1 VRSAARP
8 GGSIAVTVRQTATPE
23 GRATGRSR
31 PPGTGSPTGPADPSG
46 ASPALVAQVAW
57 VGVALAQ
64 PAGRTYT
71 AAVADLRRGWEQ
83 RTLWGHLGW
92 QDIRQRYRR
101 SVLGPVW
108 ITISM
113 AVTAIALGIL
123 YSGLFD
129 IPLETLLPHV
139 LVGFIVW
146 AFISGCITE
155 GSEVFIANEGLIKH
169 LPAPLSVHVYRLVWR
184 QTLFFAHNLIVYLVM
199 LLVFPQPLKWTVVY
213 AIPAFLLLA
222 LNGAWVS
229 LAVGIITARF
239 RDILPITQ
247 SVVQLAFFL
256 TPIVWIYDELINSP
270 NPAIAER
277 ARLAEFNPFLHFVE
291 IIRRPLLGQDQQL
304 RYWVVVLAITV
315 AGWAF
320 TMLVMRRY
328 RSRVSYWV

>member
-1 VRSAARP
+1 M
-8 GGSIAVTVRQTATPE
+8 
-23 GRATGRSR
+23 
-31 PPGTGSPTGPADPSG
+31 
-46 ASPALVAQVAW
+46 
-57 VGVALAQ
+57 ALAQ
-64 PAGRTYT
+64 PAGRTLP

-83 RTLWGHLGW
+83 RSLWGHLGW

-113 AVTAIALGIL
+113 AVTAVALGIL

-129 IPLETLLPHV
+129 IPLERLLPHV

-146 AFISGCITE
+146 AFISGCIAE

-169 LPAPLSVHVYRLVWR
+169 LPSPLSVHVYRLVWR
-184 QTLFFAHNLIVYLVM
+184 QTLFFAHNMIVYLAM
-199 LLVFPQPLKWTVVY
+199 LLVFPQPLKWTAVY
-213 AIPAFLLLA
+213 ALPAFAVLA
-222 LNGAWVS
+222 VNGVWVA
-229 LAVGIITARF
+229 LAVGIITTRF

-247 SVVQLAFFL
+247 SVVQLMFFL
-256 TPIVWIYDELINSP
+256 TPIVWVYDELVNSP

-291 IIRRPLLGQDQQL
+291 IVRRPLLGQDQVW
-304 RYWVVVLAITV
+304 RHWFVVLAITV
-315 AGWAF
+315 VGWLL
-320 TMLVMRRY
+320 MLVVLRRY